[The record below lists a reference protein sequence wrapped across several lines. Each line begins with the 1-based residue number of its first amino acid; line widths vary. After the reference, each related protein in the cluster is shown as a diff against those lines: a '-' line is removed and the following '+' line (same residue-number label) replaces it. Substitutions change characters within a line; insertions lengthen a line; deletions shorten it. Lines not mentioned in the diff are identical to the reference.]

1 MRHTSNACLN
11 RTVLLRTTYVIYLY
25 KYVLVIC
32 DMTGAFKQTE
42 SVVLACLG
50 VLLITSFAPIKFTGF
65 AILENDTSIVSDSL
79 DLMSGNNKSIVLVHG
94 SWSDGSVWSK
104 VIPILTDAGHRVIA
118 AQLPLHSLENDVATV
133 ERAVER
139 IGRPAIL
146 VGHSYG
152 GEVITNAGYN
162 NPNVT
167 GLVYIAALAP
177 DEGETGNTFFE
188 KIPAEFSKTYFESIA
203 NDSAGFLYFNPNR
216 FHESFAQDV
225 DSADAN
231 ILAIVQKPF
240 NQSIIAEAS
249 GPPAWKQLSTWYQIS
264 ENDRLIP
271 PEIQRISAERM
282 NATTLSLNSSHMS
295 PVAHPEEIAELII
308 NATKV
313 SNSTH

>member
-1 MRHTSNACLN
+1 
-11 RTVLLRTTYVIYLY
+11 VIVIYD
-25 KYVLVIC
+25 VI
-32 DMTGAFKQTE
+32 ASLKRTE
-42 SVVLACLG
+42 SMVLAILG
-50 VLLITSFAPIKFTGF
+50 VLLIMSFVSIEYMGF
-65 AILENDTSIVSDSL
+65 ASPQNETSITSDLL
-79 DLMSGNNKSIVLVHG
+79 DSISRNNTGIVLVHG

-104 VIPILTDAGHRVIA
+104 VIPFLTDAGQKVIA
-118 AQLPLHSLENDVATV
+118 AQLPLHSLENDISTV

-139 IGRPAIL
+139 IGGPAIL

-152 GEVITNAGYN
+152 GEVISNAGYN

-188 KIPAEFSKTYFESIA
+188 RIPAEFSKAYFENIA
-203 NDSAGFLYFNPNR
+203 NDSAGFLYFNPDE
-216 FHESFAQDV
+216 FHESFAQDA
-225 DSADAN
+225 SPADAN

-249 GPPAWKQLSTWYQIS
+249 GPPAWKQLPTWYQIS

-271 PEIQRISAERM
+271 ADIQRMSADRM

-295 PVAHPEEIAELII
+295 PISHPKEIADLII

-313 SNSTH
+313 TNSIQ